1 MRPFSTCCSRNLIL
15 VRSDI
20 PPAIFGRPDPGRRTA
35 QRVSLTGSERAGAA
49 IAEIA
54 GRNLKKV
61 VLELGGSD
69 PFTVLSSDD
78 LDQTV
83 DAAVA
88 GRFENTGQA
97 CNAAKRFIVSADI
110 YNDFLTKFTKKVLAT
125 AEGLAPL
132 SSVTAAQRLAAQVD
146 RAVTDGAVLVSEGER
161 NGAFFPPG
169 VLTNVATS
177 SPSYKE
183 ELFGPVATV
192 YKVDSEDEAV
202 ELANDTPFGL
212 GSYVFTTDLAQAE
225 RVADKIDAGMVFVN
239 VVGADGVEL
248 PFGGIKRSGFGREPR
263 SFGIDEFVNKKLL
276 RFG

>member
-1 MRPFSTCCSRNLIL
+1 MRPFSTCCSRNLVL

-20 PPAIFGRPDPGRRTA
+20 PPAICGRPDPGRRTA

-212 GSYVFTTDLAQAE
+212 GSYVSQPISPRRNESLTRSTQEWFSSMSSERTEWSCRSAASNGQASAANSEALAALRHQAGT
-225 RVADKIDAGMVFVN
+225 AGS
-239 VVGADGVEL
+239 D
-248 PFGGIKRSGFGREPR
+248 P
-263 SFGIDEFVNKKLL
+263 
-276 RFG
+276 

>member
-1 MRPFSTCCSRNLIL
+1 VRPFSTCCSRNLIL

-20 PPAIFGRPDPGRRTA
+20 PPSICGRPDPGRRTA

-248 PFGGIKRSGFGREPR
+248 PFGGIKRSGFGRELG